1 MVPRSGSGSRN
12 SGDLLQSASAL
23 DASYQLNQFGETVNL
38 RSVDGSDTGLSLSLD
53 QSQDEEMPSSIGRY
67 KITSVLGAGGFGAV
81 YRGRDE
87 ELAREVAIKVPL
99 LGKENST
106 QEDFL
111 KEARRLAQLTHPG
124 IVSVF
129 DVGVED
135 DRCYIVTEFLAGQ
148 DLNEWVAAN
157 PLTWQTALPIVAD
170 ALAHAHS
177 TGTIHRDVKPANIIM
192 VERHNGIS
200 PVLVGFGRGVGG

>member
-111 KEARRLAQLTHPG
+111 KEASSTRSAYSPG
-124 IVSVF
+124 NCL
-129 DVGVED
+129 G
-135 DRCYIVTEFLAGQ
+135 L
-148 DLNEWVAAN
+148 
-157 PLTWQTALPIVAD
+157 
-170 ALAHAHS
+170 
-177 TGTIHRDVKPANIIM
+177 
-192 VERHNGIS
+192 
-200 PVLVGFGRGVGG
+200 